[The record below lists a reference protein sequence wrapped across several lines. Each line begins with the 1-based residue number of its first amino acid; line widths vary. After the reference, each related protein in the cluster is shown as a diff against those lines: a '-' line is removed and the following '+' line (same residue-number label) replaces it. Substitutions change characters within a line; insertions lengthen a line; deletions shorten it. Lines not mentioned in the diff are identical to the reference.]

1 MWKKRE
7 NVIVLVTRARHKITN
22 TKHEHDGWDRKGA
35 LYG

>member
-1 MWKKRE
+1 
-7 NVIVLVTRARHKITN
+7 VIVLVTRARQLTN